1 MRVFDF
7 SKYAPRVSAKD
18 DVVMLVA
25 KLQEDGATYVVTPSA
40 QERGS
45 AFRIAREDV
54 RILELISPSK
64 ESGDDAEPLYQ
75 IAVDRAAPCVRLESG
90 SVEQFW
96 NARVEDATRLSATLR
111 VQIAFRANG
120 EGTLSYNGLSRP
132 CLGKSSLAYPRD
144 VTIGTGDKYLRRF
157 SNEYQVW
164 MDYAVLLWGQR
175 GIFIHQGAAT
185 IATNGG
191 ESAGCIHLAAPHAQ
205 EFFTWITGRT
215 RIEVSYPW

>member
-1 MRVFDF
+1 MRAFDF
-7 SKYAPRVSAKD
+7 SKFAQPVSVSD
-18 DVVMLVA
+18 DLIVLVA
-25 KLQEDGATYVVTPSA
+25 QVHEDGAAYVITPNA
-40 QERGS
+40 QEGGN
-45 AFRIAREDV
+45 AYRIAKEDV
-54 RILELISPSK
+54 RILETIPRNREAS
-64 ESGDDAEPLYQ
+64 DDTEPLYQ
-75 IAVDRAAPCVRLESG
+75 VAVERAAPCVRLESG
-90 SVEQFW
+90 DVEQFW
-96 NARVEDATRLSATLR
+96 NARVEDATRLSATSR

-132 CLGKSSLAYPRD
+132 CLGKSNLAYPRD

-164 MDYAVLLWGQR
+164 MNYAVLLWGQR

-185 IATNGG
+185 IAANGG

-205 EFFTWITGRT
+205 EFYNWIAGRT